1 WFFELC
7 AYGMDL
13 EPHETEKEQVSRPAR
28 VMEKAIIYT
37 NDFYS
42 WAKEKVEQASV
53 SASKDIFNAVAILMK
68 EHKITEANALDM
80 VRQKSLECE
89 KEHLA
94 AVAELEAARPLSA
107 NLYRY
112 LDMTRSCHAGTMLW
126 SALADR
132 YNVNKVYQDTPF
144 PREDGSPERE
154 NEHHINRDHFQ
165 DGSSNTG
172 IGHLMTGD
180 DPQDGS
186 SAVPEANRKE
196 GGRPRPVDGPLESHQ
211 SGDTYEEPG
220 TEILLAPYEY
230 VAAMPTEKVLD
241 VFIDGLNSWLQLPEK
256 SLNRIRSI
264 VVKLS
269 TAALMLGD
277 VECGSILRRGMPSAH
292 VVYGAS
298 QTINSAGYVQIC
310 VFAEAAGLSN
320 PGAVSIVCGQLQFLM
335 SFPLRF
341 CADLDLEE
349 LTNLY
354 KGQSME
360 LFWKFHTHCPTE
372 EEYYEMVDG
381 KTGGFSRL
389 ILRLIAFE
397 PALETFITSLG
408 RYFHVRNEYE
418 NLASSKDVHRERF
431 YEDLDEGKMS
441 LPLIH
446 SLQNCSGGDKARIK
460 GIFKTRGPSGLSP
473 EVKEFVIKHLSER
486 TASLP
491 YVRDVLKGLA
501 SAIADALT
509 ALEEIFGVQ
518 NPLLRG
524 VLAKLKV

>member
-1 WFFELC
+1 
-7 AYGMDL
+7 
-13 EPHETEKEQVSRPAR
+13 
-28 VMEKAIIYT
+28 
-37 NDFYS
+37 
-42 WAKEKVEQASV
+42 
-53 SASKDIFNAVAILMK
+53 MK
-68 EHKITEANALDM
+68 EYKMTEANALDM

-89 KEHLA
+89 KEHWA
-94 AVAELEAARPLSA
+94 AVAELEAAGPLSA

-132 YNVNKVYQDTPF
+132 YNTNTIYQDTPS
-144 PREDGSPERE
+144 PLEDGSPKRE
-154 NEHHINRDHFQ
+154 DEHHINRDHFR
-165 DGSSNTG
+165 DGSSN
-172 IGHLMTGD
+172 IRIDHLMTGD
-180 DPQDGS
+180 DPQDGG
-186 SAVPEANRKE
+186 SAVSEANRKE
-196 GGRPRPVDGPLESHQ
+196 GGRPHPVDGTLESHQ

-220 TEILLAPYEY
+220 TESDLIFHRQILLAPYEY
-230 VAAMPTEKVLD
+230 VAATPTEKVRE

-256 SLNRIRSI
+256 SLNCIRSI
-264 VVKLS
+264 VVKLY
-269 TAALMLGD
+269 TAALMLDD
-277 VECGSILRRGMPSAH
+277 VQGGSILRRGMPSAQ

-320 PGAVSIVCGQLQFLM
+320 PGAVSIVC
-335 SFPLRF
+335 
-341 CADLDLEE
+341 EE

-354 KGQSME
+354 TGHSMD
-360 LFWKFHTHCPTE
+360 LFWKFHSHCPTE

-381 KTGGFSRL
+381 KTGGFFRL
-389 ILRLIAFE
+389 ILRLMQAESPVLKYDFTSPLTSAPLRLIPARAFE

-441 LPLIH
+441 LPFIH
-446 SLQNCSGGDKARIK
+446 SLQNSSGGDKARIK

-486 TASLP
+486 TASLL

-509 ALEEIFGVQ
+509 ALEEIFGIE

-524 VLAKLKV
+524 LMAKLGG